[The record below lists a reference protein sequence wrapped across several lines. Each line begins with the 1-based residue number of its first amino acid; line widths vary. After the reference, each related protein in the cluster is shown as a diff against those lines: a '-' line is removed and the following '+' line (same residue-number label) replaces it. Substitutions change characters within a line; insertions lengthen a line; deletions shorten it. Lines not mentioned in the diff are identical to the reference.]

1 MIFHDPDHG
10 NSSRAELLK
19 CDPCL
24 AIETKLYMNTPIKML
39 NKPVIRIDVVSDV
52 VCPWCYIGKRRLE
65 KAMQQ
70 LSSEYT
76 FEVEYHPY
84 ELNPHM
90 PAHGANHRAYLV
102 DKFGSE
108 DRYDQITNHTTQVAA
123 TEGLTFNFD
132 KQNTSPNTRKAHA
145 IVQLAKLKGKELSVV
160 ESLFK
165 AYFTDGTDLTSDEN
179 LIEVAVQAG
188 LERESVELLLADES
202 ALKSIEAMEKEMSKL
217 GISGVPFYIIN
228 SKYGVSGAQSSDTFM
243 QVFKEVS
250 QELTAGEACDVD
262 GKNC

>member
-1 MIFHDPDHG
+1 
-10 NSSRAELLK
+10 
-19 CDPCL
+19 
-24 AIETKLYMNTPIKML
+24 MNTPITIL
-39 NKPVIRIDVVSDV
+39 NKPVIKIDVVSDV

-76 FEVEYHPY
+76 FEVEYHPF
-84 ELNPHM
+84 ELNPDM
-90 PAHGANHRAYLV
+90 PAQGVNQKAYLT

-145 IVQLAKLKGKELSVV
+145 IVQLAKLKGKDLAVIED
-160 ESLFK
+160 LFK
-165 AYFTDGTDLTSDEN
+165 AYFTDGVDLTDDKN
-179 LIEVAVQAG
+179 LIALAVQAG
-188 LERESVELLLADES
+188 IEREDLELLLADKNS
-202 ALKSIEAMEKEMSKL
+202 LIRIAALEKEMSKL

-228 SKYGVSGAQSSDTFM
+228 SKYGISGAQSSETFM

-250 QELTAGEACDVD
+250 QEVTSGESCDVD

>member
-1 MIFHDPDHG
+1 
-10 NSSRAELLK
+10 
-19 CDPCL
+19 
-24 AIETKLYMNTPIKML
+24 MNKPITIL
-39 NKPVIRIDVVSDV
+39 NKPVIKIDVVSDV

-76 FEVEYHPY
+76 FEVEYHPF

-90 PAHGANHRAYLV
+90 PPQGINQRAYLT

-108 DRYDQITNHTTQVAA
+108 DRYEQITNHTTQVAA

-145 IVQLAKLKGKELSVV
+145 IVQLAKLKGKELAVI
-160 ESLFK
+160 EDLFK
-165 AYFTDGTDLTSDEN
+165 AYFTEGVDLSNNEN
-179 LIEVAVQAG
+179 LIAVAVQAG
-188 LERESVELLLADES
+188 LDRESVALLLADEN
-202 ALKSIEAMEKEMSKL
+202 ALKNIAVMEKEMSKL
-217 GISGVPFYIIN
+217 GITGVPFYIIN
-228 SKYGVSGAQSSDTFM
+228 SKYGISGAQTPETFV
-243 QVFKEVS
+243 QVFKEAGKEVTS
-250 QELTAGEACDVD
+250 GEACDVD

>member
-1 MIFHDPDHG
+1 
-10 NSSRAELLK
+10 
-19 CDPCL
+19 
-24 AIETKLYMNTPIKML
+24 MNTPITIL
-39 NKPVIRIDVVSDV
+39 NKPVIKIDVVSDV

-70 LSSEYT
+70 LSSEYI
-76 FEVEYHPY
+76 FEVEYHPF
-84 ELNPHM
+84 ELNPDM
-90 PAHGANHRAYLV
+90 PVQGTNQKAYLV

-132 KQNTSPNTRKAHA
+132 KQNVSPNTRKAHA
-145 IVQLAKLKGKELSVV
+145 IVQLAKSTGKDLAVIED
-160 ESLFK
+160 LFK
-165 AYFTDGTDLTSDEN
+165 AYFTEGTDLTDDKN
-179 LIEVAVQAG
+179 LIAVAVQAG
-188 LERESVELLLADES
+188 IDRESAELLLADENT
-202 ALKSIEAMEKEMSKL
+202 LKNIAAMEKEMSKL

-228 SKYGVSGAQSSDTFM
+228 SKYGVSGAQSSETFM

-250 QELTAGEACDVD
+250 QEVASGESCDVD

>member
-1 MIFHDPDHG
+1 
-10 NSSRAELLK
+10 
-19 CDPCL
+19 
-24 AIETKLYMNTPIKML
+24 MNTPITML
-39 NKPVIRIDVVSDV
+39 NKPVIKIDVVSDV

-84 ELNPHM
+84 ELNPDM
-90 PAHGANHRAYLV
+90 PVQGTNQRAYLV

-108 DRYDQITNHTTQVAA
+108 DRYEQITDHTTQVAA

-145 IVQLAKLKGKELSVV
+145 VIQLAKAKGKEMAVV
-160 ESLFK
+160 ENLFK
-165 AYFTDGTDLTSDEN
+165 AYFTDGIDLSDDKN
-179 LIEVAVQAG
+179 LTEVAVQAG
-188 LERESVELLLADES
+188 LERFSVELLLADEN
-202 ALKSIEAMEKEMSKL
+202 ALKPIAVMEKELSKL

-228 SKYGVSGAQSSDTFM
+228 SKYGVSGAQTSDTFM

-250 QELTAGEACDVD
+250 QELASGEACDVD